1 MIGSWENSGVGLNFL
16 HVNIIEKL
24 VSFIENFQ
32 KLQSLVKKL
41 TLDLVK
47 FPIFNSLFFD
57 PFEKLNSL
65 VNQDSLQFENLIQF
79 CILHADWPLL
89 IMSNLDQ
96 ILSFKFKEKGLNS
109 KS

>member
-24 VSFIENFQ
+24 VPFIENFQ

-41 TLDLVK
+41 TLDPVK

-79 CILHADWPLL
+79 CILYADWPLL
-89 IMSNLDQ
+89 INLDQ
-96 ILSFKFKEKGLNS
+96 ILSFEFIEKGLNS
-109 KS
+109 KR